1 MTLDESNTARA
12 TAPVPG
18 LQAGQLLRSLDT
30 SRMTKRHVRLYVVSA
45 LGHFFDGYDVQVIGV
60 VLPAIVAF
68 YHLTA
73 GEAGALA
80 SSAAFGMLFGAV
92 AVGFVSDRLGRKAAL
107 MLALMVFSIFT
118 VLCAIAPNFGL
129 LISFRVLTGIG
140 LGAEVVTMYAYIAE
154 FLPSKVRGTLLT
166 TSSLFW
172 QLASVVAALLAIVV
186 IPTFGWQGMFFIG
199 ALPAIVTLVIWRVLP
214 ESVRFLIGHN
224 RMERAEAIVRSLSSV
239 QPERVPHDESM
250 AVAEKVA
257 NADVHLPVSALLRG
271 RMGRITAGVWI
282 IQFFNGF
289 VLFAIVAWLPSILV
303 AKGFTFVHSLQ
314 FVIVI
319 VSVGALGNVG
329 AGLLLNRIGRKRA
342 MLVFFLCGG
351 IMLMIWGAQ
360 SQPSTILLFGAI
372 SSFFIYGVSGAVYTY
387 TTEVYP
393 TRLRAT
399 GTGWSGGAQR
409 VGAILAPLIIGLM
422 IGSHLPIMSIF
433 VMLAIG
439 FVIAAI
445 AVMTLT
451 HETGGQSLEE
461 IESSVV
467 LHNNRGEE

>member
-1 MTLDESNTARA
+1 M
-12 TAPVPG
+12 
-18 LQAGQLLRSLDT
+18 
-30 SRMTKRHVRLYVVSA
+30 
-45 LGHFFDGYDVQVIGV
+45 
-60 VLPAIVAF
+60 
-68 YHLTA
+68 
-73 GEAGALA
+73 
-80 SSAAFGMLFGAV
+80 
-92 AVGFVSDRLGRKAAL
+92 
-107 MLALMVFSIFT
+107 
-118 VLCAIAPNFGL
+118 
-129 LISFRVLTGIG
+129 
-140 LGAEVVTMYAYIAE
+140 
-154 FLPSKVRGTLLT
+154 
-166 TSSLFW
+166 
-172 QLASVVAALLAIVV
+172 
-186 IPTFGWQGMFFIG
+186 
-199 ALPAIVTLVIWRVLP
+199 
-214 ESVRFLIGHN
+214 
-224 RMERAEAIVRSLSSV
+224 
-239 QPERVPHDESM
+239 
-250 AVAEKVA
+250 
-257 NADVHLPVSALLRG
+257 
-271 RMGRITAGVWI
+271 
-282 IQFFNGF
+282 
-289 VLFAIVAWLPSILV
+289 
-303 AKGFTFVHSLQ
+303 
-314 FVIVI
+314 IVI